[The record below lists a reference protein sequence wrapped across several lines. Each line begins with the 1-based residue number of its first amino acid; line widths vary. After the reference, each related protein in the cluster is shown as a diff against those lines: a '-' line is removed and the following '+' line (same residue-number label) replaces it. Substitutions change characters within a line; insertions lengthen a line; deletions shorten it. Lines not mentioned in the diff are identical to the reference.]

1 MILTPISEAEA
12 DWIHFHFSFKLKKNY
27 HLGLKILILSN
38 YSCTFAIFVHVIIP
52 SNAFTGFFFFNFFP
66 EFKIKIK

>member
-52 SNAFTGFFFFNFFP
+52 SNAFTGFFFFFLIFFQNL
-66 EFKIKIK
+66 KLK